1 MLQHRQ
7 GEGGTSTF
15 YRMASTAARPA
26 TPGHA
31 TSTRPGV
38 WLTDLS
44 LVLVALIWGVNFP
57 IVKFG
62 TTLVDPL
69 AYNGIRVALAAVLLS
84 AVIAVGRGPFPPPRT
99 IAALLALGVLGN
111 GIYQL
116 LFVEGIART
125 RASDA
130 ALFVAASPAFIAI
143 IGRLRGVERISARA
157 AVGIALSMIGIALVV
172 LGTATGTEG
181 HASVLGDALVLA
193 GSLSWALYTVLLKP
207 YTHEVPGMQL
217 SAFTMV
223 GGAIPLFAVA
233 WPAISGAAWRS
244 VPAIGWA
251 AVAYSGVF
259 ALVVAYYFWYRGVRV
274 IGPTRTAMYSNLQP
288 VIAVLVAWPMLGE
301 TPTVWQVVGAA
312 CIIGGLLLTRT

>member
-1 MLQHRQ
+1 
-7 GEGGTSTF
+7 
-15 YRMASTAARPA
+15 MASTAARPA

-38 WLTDLS
+38 WLTDLT
-44 LVLVALIWGVNFP
+44 LVMVALIWGVNFP

-62 TTLVDPL
+62 TSLVDPL
-69 AYNGIRVALAAVLLS
+69 AYNGIRVALAAVLLT
-84 AVIAVGRGPFPPPRT
+84 VIVTIGRAPFPARRT
-99 IAALLALGVLGN
+99 IGALLALGVLGN
-111 GIYQL
+111 GVYQL

-130 ALFVAASPAFIAI
+130 ALFIAASPAFIAL
-143 IGRLRGVERISARA
+143 IGRMRGVERISARA
-157 AVGIALSMIGIALVV
+157 AIGIALSIIGIALVV
-172 LGTATGTEG
+172 LGTATGAAG

-207 YTHEVPGMQL
+207 YTHEVSGMQL

-233 WPAISGAAWRS
+233 WPAIASAPWRS
-244 VPAIGWA
+244 VPALGWA

-301 TPTVWQVVGAA
+301 TPTPWQVVGAV

>member
-1 MLQHRQ
+1 
-7 GEGGTSTF
+7 
-15 YRMASTAARPA
+15 MASTAARTA
-26 TPGHA
+26 TPGYA

-38 WLTDLS
+38 WLTDLT
-44 LVLVALIWGVNFP
+44 LLLVALIWGVNYT

-69 AYNGIRVALAAVLLS
+69 AYNGVRVALAAVLLS
-84 AVIAVGRGPFPPPRT
+84 AIVSIGREPFPPARAV
-99 IAALLALGVLGN
+99 IALLALGVLGN
-111 GIYQL
+111 GVYQF

-130 ALFVAASPAFIAI
+130 ALFVSASPAFIAI
-143 IGRLRGVERISARA
+143 IGRLRGVERISRRA
-157 AVGIALSMIGIALVV
+157 AVGIALSIAGILLVV
-172 LGTATGTEG
+172 LGTATGGEG
-181 HASVLGDALVLA
+181 RASLLGDLLVLA

-207 YTHEVPGMQL
+207 YTHDVSGMQL

-233 WPAISGAAWRS
+233 WPSIASAPWRS
-244 VPAIGWA
+244 MPPIGWV

-274 IGPTRTAMYSNLQP
+274 IGPTRTAMFSNLQP

-301 TPTVWQVVGAA
+301 TPTVWQGFGAV